1 MLYLLEELT
10 VFALLIWNVLDE
22 SLVALEIFLWFQ
34 DLNVIF
40 SSAFLAK
47 VQLCWFKFDTPFQ
60 LSSTLFLCFTLLP
73 LDVKPSNLNVWQK
86 QVFCHCIDGW
96 KFFVQNNKQYPLVFT
111 EQIVTIT
118 PLYRKVEKLWQQKF
132 LLQLRLYET

>member
-22 SLVALEIFLWFQ
+22 SLVALEFFLWFQ

-60 LSSTLFLCFTLLP
+60 LSSMLFLCFTLCP
-73 LDVKPSNLNVWQK
+73 FDVTPSNLSVWQK
-86 QVFCHCIDGW
+86 QAFCHCIDGW
-96 KFFVQNNKQYPLVFT
+96 IFFIKKT
-111 EQIVTIT
+111 SSIH
-118 PLYRKVEKLWQQKF
+118 
-132 LLQLRLYET
+132 